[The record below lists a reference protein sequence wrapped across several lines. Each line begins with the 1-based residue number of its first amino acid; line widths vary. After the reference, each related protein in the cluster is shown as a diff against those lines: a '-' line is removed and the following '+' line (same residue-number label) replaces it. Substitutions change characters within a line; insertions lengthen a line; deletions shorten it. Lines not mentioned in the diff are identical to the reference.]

1 MPDAHSPDGP
11 VRSWRSFFSHL
22 FITTVGLLMAL
33 SLDGMVEWH
42 QHRSLV
48 RDAEASLRG
57 EITRNAQGMDQALAD
72 LQKTR
77 ESLARDV
84 GILKTVIA
92 TGKLP
97 ADSKMEIASG
107 IRVLEN
113 VSWKTAQ
120 STGALSYMTYEQA
133 RKYASIYAT
142 QDLLIDSEQQA
153 ARDAIISVA
162 PFLNTQDG
170 DADPSPEQADAI
182 KQKIEVLQGQ
192 LLLVGSLMQSLDSE
206 YKAFLAAHR

>member
-1 MPDAHSPDGP
+1 
-11 VRSWRSFFSHL
+11 
-22 FITTVGLLMAL
+22 MAL